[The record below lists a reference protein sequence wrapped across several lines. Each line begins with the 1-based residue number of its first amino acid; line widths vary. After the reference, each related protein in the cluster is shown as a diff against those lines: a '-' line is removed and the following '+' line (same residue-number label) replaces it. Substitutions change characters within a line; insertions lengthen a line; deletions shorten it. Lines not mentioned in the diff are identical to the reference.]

1 VKKQVQV
8 KYSDTMKSNKTP
20 FTCPHCGHTDKK
32 IFHTVC
38 PACRHPYLRD
48 YIDTQ
53 MHPRDPNPMGIYAG
67 RFWAW
72 VFLVLTLAG
81 LALYLLFSFGLI

>member
-1 VKKQVQV
+1 MNPPKI
-8 KYSDTMKSNKTP
+8 P
-20 FTCPHCGHTDKK
+20 FTCPHCGHNGRKFQK
-32 IFHTVC
+32 IC
-38 PACRHPYLRD
+38 PACGRPCFRD

-53 MHPRDPNPMGIYAG
+53 MHPRDPNPTGIYTG
-67 RFWAW
+67 RYWAR